1 MGLHTYWFTLRS
13 CGLGVRISPGAPCT
27 HSDPARAKTPQPHS
41 GPRRASKRSKSSVK
55 KVQRVFVIIH
65 EVDALARDIDESEQ
79 GTGSHRARVVQ

>member
-1 MGLHTYWFTLRS
+1 MGLKTYWFTLPS
-13 CGLGVRISPGAPCT
+13 CGLGSSNLSGRTLHSLRSCT
-27 HSDPARAKTPQPHS
+27 GEDARTTFRA
-41 GPRRASKRSKSSVK
+41 RRASERSKSSVK